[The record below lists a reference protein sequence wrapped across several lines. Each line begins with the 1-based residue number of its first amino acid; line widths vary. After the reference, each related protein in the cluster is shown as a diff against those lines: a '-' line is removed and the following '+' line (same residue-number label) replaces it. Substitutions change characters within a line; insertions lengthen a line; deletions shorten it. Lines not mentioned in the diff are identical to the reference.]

1 MANRVFQ
8 PSINAA
14 TRELTE
20 QALKDMMEQPK
31 NNELIDNYRAAKRKM
46 AEAEERHVVDE
57 LVKEFVATEGYQTW
71 LKKALKADERRT
83 KKRLPADDLQRVE
96 LYIKHFKSSL
106 PAVIPTVT
114 HFDESKDQWG
124 RIGLWRVQESVHLS
138 GLAVLDADHV
148 PDPEKIIQAW
158 LQREDFK
165 ELGIVWIFIT
175 PSAHGIKLA
184 FKAREEWGNLMDNV
198 YQMAETL
205 GVIDYCDSQCKSA
218 DHAHFIP
225 KMIDV
230 KFIDWQELF
239 NYENPA
245 YEARYGEAYRR
256 GESEPTQPR
265 WQQLEQQRKE
275 ARKQTAGATTTQA
288 KTAASPQSTTPIEFS
303 PEDEAFIKVLN
314 EYYGPSLPPHT
325 KHDRMQTETSHW
337 LCYFN
342 DNDAQRAIQMA
353 YRLDWVKA
361 WHPNP
366 GEVEDLCQSA
376 AKKKLLTRYPKAL
389 KELMDKAGI
398 NLEQTMV
405 NGKNVNPL
413 AILPFDRWCDQ
424 IEAFFDVFPCLRE
437 VCEPHP
443 RRLWPFLLFASA
455 AMMGTCMDLCYYYFY
470 ANESERT
477 RLNYI
482 IWGVGDP
489 TSGKHS
495 LERLM
500 NLLLAPTIAESEIA
514 DESTNTWKSETDAKG
529 ANKEKD
535 LRPAIYNRMFG
546 YRSSNSEFIRSMINC
561 KEEVDGEMMGRH
573 MVTCSSEK
581 DLEIGKSGSW
591 ISRSN
596 MVLLS
601 FHGEYDDQHYSNKQ
615 SVSGRYRVFWNMME
629 TFTPP
634 TLQKI
639 INERSVNS
647 GLDTRTAT
655 IPMGEDDFKMMP
667 LRRKEDSNVAAY
679 NETLRQWAY
688 RLDQRRGELPLWPLV
703 EHVHKWCDERRAI
716 AEFNDRDKA
725 DWLLIKRVPYYG
737 LSISAPYIDIRHWEE
752 REQTGTYTPDDVDRA
767 LVDLVLD
774 IQYRTQHFWYY
785 ELHRAYYDNQLRD
798 AAKQCRRTNKFIECF
813 RLLPEEFS
821 TEKFAQTFGYANN
834 RAAQKTLQRLE
845 ADKAIKRTM
854 RGHYKKLV
862 SELPTI

>member
-1 MANRVFQ
+1 MIVFQ
-8 PSINAA
+8 PNINQP
-14 TRELTE
+14 TQELVAE
-20 QALKDMMEQPK
+20 ALKAMMEHPA
-31 NNELIDNYRAAKRKM
+31 NNALIDIYRKMKRQM
-46 AEAEERHVVDE
+46 AEAEARQTVEE
-57 LVKEFVATEGYQTW
+57 FVKEVVASDDYKRWLASE
-71 LKKALKADERRT
+71 LKKDESRS
-83 KKRLPADDLQRVE
+83 KKRMPGSDLERVK
-96 LYIKHFKSSL
+96 LYITQKKSSL
-106 PAVIPTVT
+106 PAIIPTIT
-114 HFDESKDQWG
+114 HFDESKDRWG
-124 RIGLWRVQESVHLS
+124 RIGLWRVQQYGYLS
-138 GLAVLDADHV
+138 GLGVVDGDHV
-148 PDPEKIIQAW
+148 HNVEERVNEW

-165 ELGIVWIFIT
+165 ELGIVCIFIT
-175 PSAHGIKLA
+175 PSGEGVKVI
-184 FKAREEWGNLMDNV
+184 FKAHEDWGNLQDNA
-198 YQMAETL
+198 YTMAEKL
-205 GVIDYCDSQCKSA
+205 GILDYADGQTKNS

-225 KMIDV
+225 KADDV
-230 KFIDWQELF
+230 KFIDWEELF
-239 NYENPA
+239 NYQNPA
-245 YEARYGEAYRR
+245 YEEKFGEAYRR
-256 GESEPTQPR
+256 GESEPTTPR
-265 WQQLEQQRKE
+265 WQELERQRKE
-275 ARKQTAGATTTQA
+275 ARKLTPTTTSAQT
-288 KTAASPQSTTPIEFS
+288 TATVSPQVETPVEFS
-303 PEDEAFIKVLN
+303 EEDEAFIKVLN
-314 EYYGPSLPPHT
+314 EHYGPSLPPHT
-325 KHDRMQTETSHW
+325 KHDTMQTETSHW

-342 DNDAQRAIQMA
+342 DNDAQKAIAMA
-353 YRLDWVKA
+353 YRLDWVKN
-361 WHPNP
+361 WNPNP

-398 NLEQTMV
+398 NLEQTTV
-405 NGKNVNPL
+405 SKNINPL
-413 AILPFDRWCDQ
+413 AVLPFERWCDR
-424 IEAFFDVFPCLRE
+424 IESLFDEFPCLRE

-455 AMMGTCMDLCYYYFY
+455 AMMGTCMDLTYYYFY

-500 NLLLAPTIAESEIA
+500 NLLLAPIIAESEIA

-535 LRPAIYNRMFG
+535 LRPAIYNRLFG

-581 DLEIGKSGSW
+581 DLEIGRAGSW
-591 ISRSN
+591 ISKSN

-639 INERSVNS
+639 VNEHSVNS

-667 LRRKEDSNVAAY
+667 LRRKEDSRVAAY

-737 LSISAPYIDIRHWEE
+737 ISISAPYIDMRHWEE
-752 REQTGTYTPDDVDRA
+752 REKTGTYTIDDTDIA
-767 LVDLVLD
+767 LCDLVLD

-785 ELHRAYYDNQLRD
+785 ELHRLYYDNQLRD
-798 AAKQCRRTNKFIECF
+798 AARQKRRTNKFQECF
-813 RLLPEEFS
+813 RLLPDEFS
-821 TEKFAQTFGYANN
+821 TEKFAQVFGYANN
-834 RAAQKTLQRLE
+834 RAGQKTLQRLE
-845 ADKAIKRTM
+845 DDKAIKRTM